1 MCKAPVKGLVK
12 TRLAAEVGD
21 DAAIAVYS
29 EMLSYVFKQLR
40 AADVNVAVFVDG
52 GELDSRFR
60 GNDEGRGNDTWH
72 YFHQRGT
79 SLGERI
85 ISALYEAP
93 FAERMLVIGT
103 DMPFIDEELVANA
116 SRALDHSDIVLGPCV
131 DGGYY
136 LIGMKS
142 IHRQLFEGIPWS
154 TSRVLSATLDRCA
167 SLGLTT
173 QLLPEQRDVDTL
185 NDLLALYAPAPRH
198 EAIVE
203 RLREV
208 VGP

>member
-12 TRLAAEVGD
+12 TRLAADVGD
-21 DAAIAVYS
+21 DAALAVYS
-29 EMLSYVFKQLR
+29 EMLSYVFDQLR
-40 AADVNVAVFVDG
+40 AADANVAVFVDG
-52 GELDSRFR
+52 GESHPERS
-60 GNDEGRGNDTWH
+60 EGPSDDDTWH
-72 YFHQRGT
+72 YFPQRGT

-103 DMPFIDEELVANA
+103 DMPFIDEELIANA
-116 SRALDHSDIVLGPCV
+116 SRALDHSEIVLGPCT

-142 IHRQLFEGIPWS
+142 IHRPLFEDIPWS
-154 TSRVLSATLDRCA
+154 TSEVLSSTLDRCT
-167 SLGLTT
+167 SLGLSIH
-173 QLLPEQRDVDTL
+173 LLPEQRDVDTL
-185 NDLLALYAPAPRH
+185 NDLLALHAPAPRH
-198 EAIVE
+198 EGVVE
-203 RLREV
+203 KLHEL

>member
-12 TRLAAEVGD
+12 TRLAADVGG
-21 DAAIAVYS
+21 DAALAVYS
-29 EMLSYVFKQLR
+29 EMLSYVFEQLR
-40 AADVNVAVFVDG
+40 TAAANVAVFVDG
-52 GELDSRFR
+52 GERHPVRS
-60 GNDEGRGNDTWH
+60 EGPGDHDKWH
-72 YFHQRGT
+72 YLPQCGT

-85 ISALYEAP
+85 ISALCEAP

-103 DMPFIDEELVANA
+103 DMPFIDEELIAKA

-142 IHRQLFEGIPWS
+142 IHRQLFEEIPWS
-154 TSRVLSATLDRCA
+154 TSEVLSATLYRCA
-167 SLGLTT
+167 TLNLTAH
-173 QLLPEQRDVDTL
+173 LLPEHRDVDTL
-185 NDLLALYAPAPRH
+185 SDLLALYAPAPRH
-198 EAIVE
+198 EAFVE
-203 RLREV
+203 RLREI

>member
-21 DAAIAVYS
+21 DAALAVYS
-29 EMLSYVFKQLR
+29 EMLSYVFDQLR
-40 AADVNVAVFVDG
+40 TADANVAVFVDG
-52 GELDSRFR
+52 GDSHPERSAGA
-60 GNDEGRGNDTWH
+60 GNDDAWH
-72 YFHQRGT
+72 YFPQRGT
-79 SLGERI
+79 TLGERI

-136 LIGMKS
+136 LIGMKT
-142 IHRQLFEGIPWS
+142 IHRQLFEDIPWS
-154 TSRVLSATLDRCA
+154 TSEVLSATLYRCA
-167 SLGLTT
+167 TLNLTAH
-173 QLLPEQRDVDTL
+173 LLPEQRDVDTL
-185 NDLLALYAPAPRH
+185 SDLLALYAPAPRH

-203 RLREV
+203 RLRGLV
-208 VGP
+208 R